1 MLEKPEYEFGKI
13 LKNTSLNIFNKA
25 ILYNM

>member
-1 MLEKPEYEFGKI
+1 MLGKPECEFEKL
-13 LKNTSLNIFNKA
+13 LKNTSCNIFNKA

>member
-1 MLEKPEYEFGKI
+1 MLGKPECELEKL
-13 LKNTSLNIFNKA
+13 LKNTSRNIFNKA